1 MNYRGEPLSTRSVN
15 RIVMKYCAKL
25 GKKVTPHML
34 RHSFATHMLENGAD
48 ILAIKE
54 MLGHSSLATTQKYTH
69 ITTEQLKKVYDKAHP
84 RA

>member
-1 MNYRGEPLSTRSVN
+1 
-15 RIVMKYCAKL
+15 
-25 GKKVTPHML
+25 ML

-54 MLGHSSLATTQKYTH
+54 LLGHSSLGTTQKYTH
-69 ITTEQLKKVYDKAHP
+69 ISVEQLRKVYNKTHP

>member
-1 MNYRGEPLSTRSVN
+1 MTRQAFWKNLRAYGQEVSITK
-15 RIVMKYCAKL
+15 R
-25 GKKVTPHML
+25 VTPHML

-54 MLGHSSLATTQKYTH
+54 LLGHSSLATTQKYMH
-69 ITTEQLKKVYDKAHP
+69 VSTEQLKAVYDRAHP

>member
-1 MNYRGEPLSTRSVN
+1 
-15 RIVMKYCAKL
+15 
-25 GKKVTPHML
+25 ML

-54 MLGHSSLATTQKYTH
+54 ILGHSSLATTQKYTH
-69 ITTEQLKKVYDKAHP
+69 ITTERMKAVYEKSHP